1 MAPSQRDDAT
11 KRRKIF
17 FLYFRLSANMQNILL
32 AIRHSMSS
40 PSAPRQLDAIDLRIL
55 RALSRDGRL
64 SNSQLAEKVGLSP
77 SPCWQRTRRLET
89 EGVIKGYTA
98 LLDQSRLGAAET
110 VIIEITLERHDDKV
124 LEEFG
129 RAIAAIPEVQEVYLT
144 TGEYDYLLKVAVNGT
159 RGYEEFLRR
168 KLYRVPGIRNAR
180 SIFTL
185 RCLKERGSILPLL
198 SETD

>member
-1 MAPSQRDDAT
+1 
-11 KRRKIF
+11 
-17 FLYFRLSANMQNILL
+17 
-32 AIRHSMSS
+32 MSGS
-40 PSAPRQLDAIDLRIL
+40 SAPRQLDAIDLRIL

-77 SPCWQRTRRLET
+77 SPCWQRTRRLEA
-89 EGVIKGYTA
+89 EGVIKGYGA
-98 LLDQSRLGAAET
+98 ILDQSRLGAAET

-129 RAIAAIPEVQEVYLT
+129 RAMAAIPEVQEVWLT

-168 KLYRVPGIRNAR
+168 KLYRVPGIRHAR

-198 SETD
+198 AETD

>member
-1 MAPSQRDDAT
+1 
-11 KRRKIF
+11 
-17 FLYFRLSANMQNILL
+17 
-32 AIRHSMSS
+32 MSN